1 MPDQNYMTQESNIQ
15 TIQSKAN
22 LIKIVTAYMP
32 LTESRLVMKGNC
44 PFHADSTHSFMVSPA
59 KNIFKCF
66 GCGKEGGPVE
76 FIMAIQNKKFDE
88 AAEIAAMTIEL

>member
-1 MPDQNYMTQESNIQ
+1 MTQEQNIQ
-15 TIQSKAN
+15 TIQTKAD
-22 LIKIVTAYMP
+22 LVKIVTAYLP

-44 PFHADSTHSFMVSPA
+44 PFHPDSTHSFMVSPA

-76 FIMAIQNKKFDE
+76 FIMAIQNKKFEE
-88 AAEIAAMTIEL
+88 AVKIATLTMEA

>member
-1 MPDQNYMTQESNIQ
+1 MALKQNIE

-22 LIKIVTAYMP
+22 LARIVTAYLP

-44 PFHADSTHSFMVSPA
+44 PFHPDTTFSFMVSPA

-76 FIMAIQNKKFDE
+76 FIMAMQNKSFEE
-88 AAEIAAMTIEL
+88 AAEIVAMTMEH

>member
-1 MPDQNYMTQESNIQ
+1 MPQEQNIGI
-15 TIQSKAN
+15 IQSKAN
-22 LIKIVTAYMP
+22 LVKIVTAYLP

-44 PFHADSTHSFMVSPA
+44 PFHPDSTYSFMVSPA

-76 FIMAIQNKKFDE
+76 FIMAIQNKSFEE
-88 AAEIAAMTIEL
+88 AAGIAAMTIAL